1 MSSIT
6 LQTCLSGTPLNL
18 NYVRDALKLRLR
30 AWRNRRPT
38 AEWLAML
45 NSHPALRE
53 LALAHPR
60 LILKIYRPYLS
71 HHLDCAQRASLLASH
86 YRFMLEQGWGSLAL
100 QASRGAVPLVQFAGK
115 SGAPYA
121 IELQTVWPMEREGEL
136 VLQLRAGQDLV
147 YSVAFSFFQ
156 SNGQMAVGIGCI
168 QGPQGERGL
177 ELNREATRELHGL
190 RPKSLMVR
198 LVRQLGHLYG
208 CQEMVLVSN
217 ANRAVRHSMSKGLVL
232 ADYDGLWQEM
242 EARLRPDGDFA
253 LDCIPLPAPNMEEI
267 PSKKRSEARKRHE
280 MQEDVFAALGAAL
293 QAASNAPKPARAE

>member
-6 LQTCLSGTPLNL
+6 LQTCLTGAPVNL

-30 AWRNRRPT
+30 AWRNRQPT

-45 NSHPALRE
+45 NSHATMRE

-71 HHLDCAQRASLLASH
+71 HHLDCTRRASLLASH
-86 YRFMLEQGWGSLAL
+86 YRFVLDQGWGSLVL

-136 VLQLRAGQDLV
+136 VLQLRAGADLV

-156 SNGQMAVGIGCI
+156 AGGQLAVGIGCI

-198 LVRQLGHLYG
+198 LVRQLGYLYG
-208 CQEMVLVSN
+208 CKEMVLVSN
-217 ANRAVRHSMSKGLVL
+217 ANRAVRQSMSKGLVL

-242 EARLRPDGDFA
+242 EARPRADGDFA
-253 LDCIPLPAPNMEEI
+253 LDCIALPAPNMDEI

-280 MQEDVFAALGAAL
+280 MQEQLFAAVGAAL
-293 QAASNAPKPARAE
+293 QAAADTPKPARAE